1 MRKKIQRRIISFAMT
16 AIITVTGM
24 TTTALAVQLDD
35 NPSGSTTSIGAG
47 DTMENNWGT
56 IDSNEGHLTNNE
68 GDVLSNGG
76 DIDENWGNV
85 TNVDNGSVGTNHTGG
100 EVTDGSVTE
109 NYGTTNCSI
118 VTNNYQSGTVNSGTL
133 ENNYL
138 GQTDGAD
145 VTGVNILDEGAVP
158 DGIPINDPKPNAPA
172 EPEQKKEEQKK
183 DEHTEDKH
191 HDDDSSSGD
200 SENTNTVVDVFIP
213 VDTYTENELGLTN
226 ALTAVLLSGD
236 ESAWV
241 NYDMGS
247 DTTITETMLRTLD
260 DGTGHCI
267 RSVQMTFMIDGKEW
281 FFVIPKGASLTNAI
295 NDLNLSGGS
304 KQVYLIYKL
313 IGANLYYMSGNLV
326 VSADLVFQTD
336 GQKIVSQRSERSIKH
351 ALARAQKGGATTI
364 MENVGE

>member
-1 MRKKIQRRIISFAMT
+1 MT
-16 AIITVTGM
+16 AILTVTGM

-172 EPEQKKEEQKK
+172 EPEHKKEEQKK
-183 DEHTEDKH
+183 GYSPEEIRWEYNVVY
-191 HDDDSSSGD
+191 S
-200 SENTNTVVDVFIP
+200 VDVDGEEYTFEETRRFRDDGSHTPRVGDNEVINYAIKDGEFIP
-213 VDTYTENELGLTN
+213 HPETQETNGTVLCGYILLILSVISAGLGLF
-226 ALTAVLLSGD
+226 
-236 ESAWV
+236 
-241 NYDMGS
+241 
-247 DTTITETMLRTLD
+247 LR
-260 DGTGHCI
+260 
-267 RSVQMTFMIDGKEW
+267 K
-281 FFVIPKGASLTNAI
+281 
-295 NDLNLSGGS
+295 
-304 KQVYLIYKL
+304 
-313 IGANLYYMSGNLV
+313 
-326 VSADLVFQTD
+326 
-336 GQKIVSQRSERSIKH
+336 
-351 ALARAQKGGATTI
+351 
-364 MENVGE
+364 